1 MLVLTRKQGE
11 TIRIGDAVRV
21 TVLSASASHVRLAV
35 EAPDE
40 VSVHREEVFVRIEQ
54 ANREAAACARSSGE
68 RADGGGGA

>member
-11 TIRIGDAVRV
+11 SIRIGDEIRI
-21 TVLSASASHVRLAV
+21 TVLSTSASHVRLAV

-54 ANREAAACARSSGE
+54 ANREAAACARARGE
-68 RADGGGGA
+68 RADGGGGS